1 MASSSKVQR
10 LKSRPAEAQSDGVQ
24 RHVLA
29 VCDAIGAFIEWWGFK
44 AIHGRVWAYLALRNM
59 PVSQTELV
67 DVFGVSRSLIS
78 GSVHQLMELGLVRS
92 CGDHRNAPY
101 EATMDV
107 WPVVTNVIR
116 SREWIMIENTRTALE
131 SLIEEVTYA
140 PEKSG
145 RYDLE
150 RMRLLLTMTETAQAF
165 VRILMKL
172 RVPKS
177 LEGIGLVMKRAA
189 GIIQGIRH
197 PS

>member
-1 MASSSKVQR
+1 MASSSKVKP
-10 LKSRPAEAQSDGVQ
+10 LKNSSPETESDAVE

-29 VCDAIGAFIEWWGFK
+29 VCDAVGAFIEWWGFK
-44 AIHGRVWAYLALRNM
+44 AVHGRVWTYMALRNM

-78 GSVHQLMELGLVRS
+78 GSIHQLLELGLVRP

-101 EATMDV
+101 EAAMDV

-116 SREWIMIENTRTALE
+116 SREWIMIENARTALE
-131 SLIEEVTYA
+131 SLIEEATYA
-140 PEKSG
+140 PERSA

-177 LEGIGLVMKRAA
+177 LEGVGSVMKRAA

-197 PS
+197 AS